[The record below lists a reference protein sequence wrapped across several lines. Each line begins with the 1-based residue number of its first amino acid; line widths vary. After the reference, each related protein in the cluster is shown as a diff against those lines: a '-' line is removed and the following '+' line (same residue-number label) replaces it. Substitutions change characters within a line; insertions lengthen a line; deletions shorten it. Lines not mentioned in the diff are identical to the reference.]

1 MNGRTNTTKTQ
12 LSGSPIPL
20 EPISDLTLAG
30 RDQSVLIT
38 WTDPVDKMTNP
49 GNELAVEWTRTV
61 IIRKQGSEP
70 LSYTDG
76 IVVLESTV
84 RDQYKY
90 TAYTDNDLINDI
102 EYYYAIYSVTTSGTY
117 SEITINSVIPRYG
130 FIYLGDSADGTIVA
144 PTDDR
149 FGDIGRTRESFANNF
164 YMRSMSVLSHYD
176 SDLLYSKM
184 ETYNTISGIDG
195 RFYYDAISVSDENH
209 MIYSGKWHIGDISK
223 TECWDIDLVGTALQY
238 GGIREGIAAKNDNY
252 FVLGGGYA
260 VRMDDTDNGYTPWS
274 YDRDTLT
281 ASLLQR
287 NAFRGV
293 GSYNAMGNAG
303 RYLVTMG
310 TGTNGDPQWVCIDD
324 DLVVSFI
331 EDNTGYYRVLDY
343 RIAVSIESTCVFFGQ
358 STNNISVDQDLVV
371 NKNCGTPLPHAV
383 YYHDAIP
390 VNGYAVI
397 AGGLSDVYSNNAN
410 SFYDFSVMDSDFII
424 TNRGVDKMKY
434 RRWSLA
440 IGIIDNKLIIAS
452 LFSDQLPESS
462 EVNGTYSENDASAEV
477 YTF

>member
-38 WTDPVDKMTNP
+38 WTDPVDKITNP
-49 GNELAVEWTRTV
+49 GNELAVEWKRTV

-90 TAYTDNDLINDI
+90 TAYTDSDLINDI
-102 EYYYAIYSVTTSGTY
+102 EYYYAIYSVTTSGIY
-117 SEITINSVIPRYG
+117 SEIAINSVIPRYG

-144 PTDDR
+144 PTRDD
-149 FGDIGRTRESFANNF
+149 FGPSGRTRESFANKF
-164 YMRSMSVLSHYD
+164 YMRSGSLLSHYD
-176 SDLLYSKM
+176 FDLLYSKM
-184 ETYNTISGIDG
+184 EAYDTISGIGG
-195 RFYYDAISVSDENH
+195 RFSYNAISVSDENH
-209 MIYSGKWHIGDISK
+209 MIYSGEWYAEYTSK
-223 TECWDIDLVGTALQY
+223 TECWDADLVGTALQY

-303 RYLVTMG
+303 RYLVT
-310 TGTNGDPQWVCIDD
+310 NGENANWDPQWVCIDD

-331 EDNTGYYRVLDY
+331 EDNTEYYRSLDY

-358 STNNISVDQDLVV
+358 STNNISIDQDLVV

-397 AGGLSDVYSNNAN
+397 AGGLSDSVSNNAN

-424 TNRGVDKMKY
+424 TDRGVDKMKY
-434 RRWSLA
+434 RRWNLA
-440 IGIIDNKLIIAS
+440 IGTIDNKLIIAS
-452 LFSDQLPESS
+452 HRSDQLPESS
-462 EVNGTYSENDASAEV
+462 EINPAYLENDPSAEV